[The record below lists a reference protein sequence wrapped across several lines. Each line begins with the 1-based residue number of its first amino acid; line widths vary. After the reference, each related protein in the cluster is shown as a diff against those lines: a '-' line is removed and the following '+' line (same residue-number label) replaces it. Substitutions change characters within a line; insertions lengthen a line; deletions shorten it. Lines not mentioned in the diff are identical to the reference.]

1 VDWRITYAGIKVKS
15 STKKYSLA
23 YSLRKILIISL
34 NWFLILLNKDRNM
47 DTSLDLYIERIH

>member
-1 VDWRITYAGIKVKS
+1 VKS